1 MFTSHSWTQLNT
13 SFTEVPHPWPRSVGH
28 ELHDIKRSPES
39 VFSRIELYSIHVWCE
54 KYKDWNLTRLWPIVL
69 CLKKGQAPLQPL
81 PILIRCHTATSRGM
95 ISRHSAAKPQ
105 RKSSRGQ
112 SSGFWRYNS
121 HRFLP
126 FHELTQILLWFH
138 DVPWHKRGWKKK
150 KGSDWAGTKC
160 SPSALQ
166 VLSRRLAGE
175 MCSRLGAS
183 PSSCT
188 RIKAWHPP
196 VSDSTLGGPP
206 YEVRDT
212 CSDQVNKKTMVL
224 LRDDLRLIYPI
235 SHWERKVKNIGT
247 ISITNVNQTWTQ
259 QLL

>member
-1 MFTSHSWTQLNT
+1 MPHRHIQGNDLSPLSSQA
-13 SFTEVPHPWPRSVGH
+13 SEEV
-28 ELHDIKRSPES
+28 
-39 VFSRIELYSIHVWCE
+39 
-54 KYKDWNLTRLWPIVL
+54 
-69 CLKKGQAPLQPL
+69 
-81 PILIRCHTATSRGM
+81 
-95 ISRHSAAKPQ
+95 
-105 RKSSRGQ
+105 SRGQ
-112 SSGFWRYNS
+112 SSGFSRYCS

-138 DVPWHKRGWKKK
+138 DTKEDEKEKKRIRL
-150 KGSDWAGTKC
+150 SQ
-160 SPSALQ
+160 SRALQ

-247 ISITNVNQTWTQ
+247 ISINTNVHQTWMDTTITVAKSISFHHVLPQ
-259 QLL
+259 QGNVFQILFSCRCFDLTYGG

>member
-1 MFTSHSWTQLNT
+1 MPHRHIQGNDLSPLSSQA
-13 SFTEVPHPWPRSVGH
+13 SEEV
-28 ELHDIKRSPES
+28 
-39 VFSRIELYSIHVWCE
+39 
-54 KYKDWNLTRLWPIVL
+54 
-69 CLKKGQAPLQPL
+69 
-81 PILIRCHTATSRGM
+81 
-95 ISRHSAAKPQ
+95 
-105 RKSSRGQ
+105 SRGQ

-138 DVPWHKRGWKKK
+138 DTKEDEKEKKRIRL
-150 KGSDWAGTKC
+150 SQ
-160 SPSALQ
+160 SRALQ

-212 CSDQVNKKTMVL
+212 CSLIRWTKKQWFCYEM
-224 LRDDLRLIYPI
+224 IYVWFTQYRI
-235 SHWERKVKNIGT
+235 ERERSKT
-247 ISITNVNQTWTQ
+247 LAQSR
-259 QLL
+259 